1 MTTDDL
7 LVFLR
12 TQRFAVQA
20 SRSASGSTQ
29 AALVGI
35 AVTDSLE
42 IVFDTV
48 SSTRKAR
55 NLLANPRAA
64 LVIGGWL
71 PGDERTVQYEGI
83 ADRPTGDEL
92 DRLKAVYFSAW
103 PDGVSRSAWPDLVY
117 IRVRPTWI
125 RYSDFNRAPSL
136 VVEFTGEELAAWL
149 RRARSTT

>member
-7 LVFLR
+7 LAFLR

-20 SRSASGSTQ
+20 SRNARGSTQ

-92 DRLKAVYFSAW
+92 DRLKAAYFSAW
-103 PDGVSRSAWPDLVY
+103 PDGVSRSAWPGLVY

-136 VVEFTGEELAAWL
+136 VVEFTGDELAAWL
-149 RRARSTT
+149 RRAH